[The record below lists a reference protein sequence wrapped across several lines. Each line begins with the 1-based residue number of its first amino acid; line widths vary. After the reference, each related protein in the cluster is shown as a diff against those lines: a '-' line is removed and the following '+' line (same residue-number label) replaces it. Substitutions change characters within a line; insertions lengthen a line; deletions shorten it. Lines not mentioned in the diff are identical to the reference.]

1 MITQDIKDKDSEL
14 RQVHVF
20 NKKMKKLY
28 SHLFERNIK
37 DKDFELQNVDI
48 DKNGTVYM
56 LGKVKTEKAENKD
69 EGGKYQYEL
78 YKIHGEKREKL
89 TFSSAEKYVGSLT
102 TVINDGELFCIGFYS
117 EKNDNRFK
125 GLVHFGIDNDNLS
138 IKSSRYSPFTDQF
151 IFDKYGK
158 EKEKELRNIRFKEV
172 HVNEKNE
179 LILNGEERYVTS
191 HFMNMQNYII
201 YHYEDIIS
209 AKLDSSGKLI
219 WARNINKSQ
228 ASRKIS
234 PYLSYTSVYRNGKI
248 YFFINGSE

>member
-1 MITQDIKDKDSEL
+1 MASILK
-14 RQVHVF
+14 
-20 NKKMKKLY
+20 
-28 SHLFERNIK
+28 
-37 DKDFELQNVDI
+37 
-48 DKNGTVYM
+48 
-56 LGKVKTEKAENKD
+56 
-69 EGGKYQYEL
+69 
-78 YKIHGEKREKL
+78 
-89 TFSSAEKYVGSLT
+89 
-102 TVINDGELFCIGFYS
+102 
-117 EKNDNRFK
+117 KNDNRFK

-138 IKSSRYSPFTDQF
+138 IKSWRYSPFTDQF

-248 YFFINGSE
+248 YFFINGSEEVREMTNDRIEFGIPLLKKMNLYAISLNDAGKMDYKKIIEDDESDVSFSAGNGLILNDGECLIFQGRRKRKKQITRLEL